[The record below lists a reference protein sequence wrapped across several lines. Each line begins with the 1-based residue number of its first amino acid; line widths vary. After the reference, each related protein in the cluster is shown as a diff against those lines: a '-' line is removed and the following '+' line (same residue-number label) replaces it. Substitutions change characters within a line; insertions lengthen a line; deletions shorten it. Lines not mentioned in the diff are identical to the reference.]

1 MTVDDQM
8 RDEALLE
15 TALLQS
21 YLEFME
27 QSANTADD
35 SDRAESRREQAKLE
49 STPPA
54 TPEMLRLLPI
64 LQLRDEDLE
73 VNPECCICLEEYE
86 TGEKVVRIP
95 HCNHIFHRECCRDW
109 LSRKCTCPY
118 CRTDTD
124 EQMKKAADAG
134 EEHQGHE
141 PKLAFTMAA
150 LRRMTVPQLR
160 KLINKEAGVFF
171 EKEVTKKEDMIK
183 VFINSGR
190 VRILPPGSPSTSIT
204 LHSSESSS
212 ELNAKEAAEKKR
224 DASIKI
230 RSSQRL
236 RTKIRRLFGPRSG
249 TTASAS
255 D

>member
-86 TGEKVVRIP
+86 TGK
-95 HCNHIFHRECCRDW
+95 F
-109 LSRKCTCPY
+109 TCS
-118 CRTDTD
+118 C
-124 EQMKKAADAG
+124 
-134 EEHQGHE
+134 
-141 PKLAFTMAA
+141 
-150 LRRMTVPQLR
+150 
-160 KLINKEAGVFF
+160 
-171 EKEVTKKEDMIK
+171 
-183 VFINSGR
+183 
-190 VRILPPGSPSTSIT
+190 
-204 LHSSESSS
+204 
-212 ELNAKEAAEKKR
+212 
-224 DASIKI
+224 
-230 RSSQRL
+230 RL
-236 RTKIRRLFGPRSG
+236 RGVVCLCVMIWACAATAHEFCHCHQSRFTYWCVAVEVLLCRLCI
-249 TTASAS
+249 
-255 D
+255 